1 MTPSFK
7 MSQDL
12 DSGDGGFWGAILKM
26 CFLGVIR
33 KIKWKTINLTVMG
46 SPWLDITLFLT
57 IKGTV
62 PIELYLHRSV
72 KGQVPVEFYFF
83 FFFFSSNALSAIFS
97 FINFPTFSPVP
108 LLAVSKEAH
117 CCKKCLKKL
126 HFRRVSMKSHYLQWA
141 FFSLFF
147 CTESWM

>member
-33 KIKWKTINLTVMG
+33 KIKWKTINLTGMG

-62 PIELYLHRSV
+62 PIELYLHTAQVS
-72 KGQVPVEFYFF
+72 KGTSSRIFFFFF
-83 FFFFSSNALSAIFS
+83 FFFFSSNALSALFS
-97 FINFPTFSPVP
+97 CINFPTFSSVP
-108 LLAVSKEAH
+108 LLAVSKGSA
-117 CCKKCLKKL
+117 L
-126 HFRRVSMKSHYLQWA
+126 LQKV
-141 FFSLFF
+141 FEKFNFNLSYI
-147 CTESWM
+147 CTTVQDSFATMR

>member
-1 MTPSFK
+1 MTTSFK
-7 MSQDL
+7 MSKGTRAYRRV
-12 DSGDGGFWGAILKM
+12 SGFWGAILKM

-33 KIKWKTINLTVMG
+33 KIKWKTINLTGMG

-83 FFFFSSNALSAIFS
+83 FFFFSSNALSALFS
-97 FINFPTFSPVP
+97 CINFLTFSSVP
-108 LLAVSKEAH
+108 LLAVSKGSA
-117 CCKKCLKKL
+117 L
-126 HFRRVSMKSHYLQWA
+126 LQKV
-141 FFSLFF
+141 FEKFNFNLSYICTTVQDSLA
-147 CTESWM
+147 TMR